1 MGTHITIF
9 ELIAISFMS
18 IIGYA
23 VVRALYETFLKKSK

>member
-9 ELIAISFMS
+9 ELIVTSFVS

-23 VVRALYETFLKKSK
+23 AGKAFYETYIKRK